1 VDPLGARVREPADG
15 AATGPAELPAEPL
28 GVRSQGR
35 RSGRVVVGALLAA
48 ALLTGCGLVTG
59 LIHTQSELE
68 QAGYGN
74 AVVNFHTTG
83 TVTTVVVTADRSPSA
98 GAAQA
103 KGAAAVVWH
112 SLPGS
117 FQKLQVTIGGTRTV
131 VYDEPRLEA
140 MFGARPETLDQQS
153 LSGEAANSG
162 AAILAVT
169 IGVLLLVT
177 VAVVV
182 LVVVVRRR
190 RRKAQRSRTALLMA
204 TIPQELWGV
213 ADPKLGWS
221 GPAGPTTPSGPP
233 APAGQ
238 PAPAGRP
245 APTGAPPLGGPGTP
259 LASMG
264 RPVRPPTSP
273 PPPPPPPPPPIAAWP
288 GPTTPA
294 PPPPP
299 SPPDGRH
306 QS

>member
-1 VDPLGARVREPADG
+1 MDPVGARVREPAGG
-15 AATGPAELPAEPL
+15 AGAGPAGPLAEPL
-28 GVRSQGR
+28 RARPRGR
-35 RSGRVVVGALLAA
+35 RCGRIAVVALLAG

-83 TVTTVVVTADRSPSA
+83 AITTVVVTADRSPTA
-98 GAAQA
+98 GQAQA
-103 KGAAAVVWH
+103 RGAAAVVWH
-112 SLPGS
+112 TLPGS
-117 FQKLQVTIGGTRTV
+117 FQKLQVTIGGARTV
-131 VYDEPRLEA
+131 VYDEARLQA
-140 MFGARPETLDQQS
+140 MFGQRPATLDQQS

-162 AAILAVT
+162 AAVLAVA

-190 RRKAQRSRTALLMA
+190 QRKAQRSRTALLMA

-213 ADPKLGWS
+213 ADPKLGWTA
-221 GPAGPTTPSGPP
+221 PAGPMTPSAPHPP
-233 APAGQ
+233 T
-238 PAPAGRP
+238 GRP
-245 APTGAPPLGGPGTP
+245 APTGQPTPTGAPPLGGPGTP
-259 LASMG
+259 LASVG
-264 RPVRPPTSP
+264 RPGRPPTS
-273 PPPPPPPPPPIAAWP
+273 PPPPPPIAAWP

-299 SPPDGRH
+299 APPEDPH
-306 QS
+306 QP